1 VIDTLRPVSLPEGVE
16 ITLRLAGPVARARA
30 WAIDFGIR
38 MMVMATVPSFFSW
51 FGDAGV
57 GLYMIFVFAVSLL
70 YPVFF
75 EALMDGATPGKRVC
89 NLAVVHADGT
99 PVGWPA
105 AFLRNIVR
113 IADAMPVGYAIG
125 IVTMLFDPQF
135 RRLGDLAA
143 GTVVIH
149 RDALA
154 AKAAKAAPAPG
165 LASPVALTALEQR
178 AVLDF
183 DERRGTWS
191 PERAAELAETAVPLV
206 GTLRGEAAVGRVAS
220 IASHLQGQR

>member
-1 VIDTLRPVSLPEGVE
+1 VIDTLRAVSLPEGVE

-30 WAIDFGIR
+30 WLIDFGIR
-38 MMVMATVPSFFSW
+38 MVVMLSLPSILMYFGEAGGGLLLIGW
-51 FGDAGV
+51 FA
-57 GLYMIFVFAVSLL
+57 ISTL

-75 EALMDGATPGKRVC
+75 EALWNGATPGKRAC

-99 PVGWPA
+99 PIGWPA

-113 IADAMPVGYAIG
+113 IADALPVGYAIG
-125 IVTMLFDPQF
+125 FTTMLFDPQF

-149 RDALA
+149 RDVVATRVSSPSGA
-154 AKAAKAAPAPG
+154 EA
-165 LASPVALTALEQR
+165 LASPVPLTALEQR

-183 DERRGTWS
+183 DERRAGWS
-191 PERAAELAETAVPLV
+191 AERAAELAETAGPLV
-206 GTLRGEAAVGRVAS
+206 GELRGTAAVARVSA
-220 IASHLQGQR
+220 IATHLQGRR